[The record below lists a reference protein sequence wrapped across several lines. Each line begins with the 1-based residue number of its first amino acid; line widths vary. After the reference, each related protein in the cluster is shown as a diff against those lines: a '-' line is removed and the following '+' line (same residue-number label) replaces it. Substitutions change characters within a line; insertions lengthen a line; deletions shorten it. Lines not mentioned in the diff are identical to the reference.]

1 MPSLVMCGVFVGME
15 QLEMVMALLKLI
27 KVQLR
32 AEREV
37 AVAGVTDMAPGR
49 ELFTH
54 LWMHHATARG
64 TCPTSDVLLK
74 TSDWHLEPY
83 VEELQIN
90 TLSLL
95 CFKFFSFALPWLNLN
110 ICCEVNL
117 LERSTVVSGYF
128 DFSYW
133 VL

>member
-1 MPSLVMCGVFVGME
+1 MPSLMMCGVFVGME
-15 QLEMVMALLKLI
+15 QLEMLMALLKLI

-37 AVAGVTDMAPGR
+37 AEAGVTDMAPGR

-54 LWMHHATARG
+54 LWMHSATAHG
-64 TCPTSDVLLK
+64 TCPTSDVLLE
-74 TSDWHLEPY
+74 TPDCHLELY

-95 CFKFFSFALPWLNLN
+95 CFKFF
-110 ICCEVNL
+110 
-117 LERSTVVSGYF
+117 
-128 DFSYW
+128 
-133 VL
+133 